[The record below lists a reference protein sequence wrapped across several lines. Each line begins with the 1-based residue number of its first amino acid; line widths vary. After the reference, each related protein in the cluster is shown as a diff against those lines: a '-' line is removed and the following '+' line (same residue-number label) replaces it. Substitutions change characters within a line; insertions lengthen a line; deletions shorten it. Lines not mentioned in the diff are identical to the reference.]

1 MKYSLS
7 ENSLPNF
14 VGPSPTVSD
23 YDVSQSGKFGNVRS
37 YAENLK
43 IAINAFGNFHPL
55 IVHPIKVHGMM

>member
-1 MKYSLS
+1 M
-7 ENSLPNF
+7 
-14 VGPSPTVSD
+14 SD

-37 YAENLK
+37 YAENLI